1 MADIF
6 LSYARTERS
15 RVTPLVAA
23 LEAAGWSVWWDTAID
38 AGQRFDDRIET
49 ELDAARAVIV
59 VWTPTSVVSSWVRG
73 EARTAAERG
82 ALVPVRFDEARLP
95 VDARAIHTID
105 LDGWN
110 DDATSAP
117 FQSLVRS
124 LKSLMDRAPVEASS
138 APSSTAATS
147 APRAPAPPRR
157 ISVCV
162 LPFANMSGDP
172 DQEYFSDGISE
183 DVITDLSKVSAL
195 SVIARNSA
203 FVYKGRHVEIPK
215 VARELNVT
223 HVLEGSVRKAGG
235 RVRITAQLINGAS
248 NDHVWAERYDRDLN
262 DIFALQDEI
271 SQAIVAALK
280 LKLLPE
286 EKQAIAHRGTEHVEA
301 YNLCL
306 MARQGYAIGNESDER
321 AARAVARLGQRAVE
335 LDPGYAQAWALLAL
349 GERRIRTIIG
359 SQGDGGLA
367 AAERALAIDPK
378 LAEARAV
385 RAEILFDNGEREE
398 AASEIA
404 AALELGPE
412 SYEANRA
419 AALLAFRCG
428 RLEDA
433 IRYWTKVSALNE
445 ADIYGPIMLT
455 CAYHALGDAANTRRH
470 AEISLARA
478 DKALEHDR
486 NNGAYT
492 AHSAY
497 ALAALGEGERARER
511 ITRAL
516 LIDPDNEG
524 MRYNFAAALAVF
536 LHDVEGAI
544 DMLEPYFRNIP
555 RASLEYA
562 QIDPDFESLRVH
574 PRYIAM
580 IDEAENRLAAETSVR
595 DVALKS

>member
-15 RVTPLVAA
+15 RVAPLVAA
-23 LEAAGWSVWWDTAID
+23 LEAEGWSVWWDTAID

-95 VDARAIHTID
+95 VDARAIHTVD
-105 LDGWN
+105 LDDWN
-110 DDATSAP
+110 DDASSAP
-117 FQSLVRS
+117 FQALVRS
-124 LKSLMDRAPVEASS
+124 LRSLLDRAPAGAASTASS
-138 APSSTAATS
+138 VGASGSK
-147 APRAPAPPRR
+147 APASAPRR
-157 ISVCV
+157 ISICV

-215 VARELNVT
+215 VAKELNVT

-286 EKQAIAHRGTEHVEA
+286 EKQAIAQRGTEHVEA
-301 YNLCL
+301 YNLYL
-306 MARQGYAIGNESDER
+306 MARQSYVLGSESDDRTARVVVRLCER
-321 AARAVARLGQRAVE
+321 ATE
-335 LDPGYAQAWALLAL
+335 LDPKYAQAWALLAL
-349 GERRIRTIIG
+349 GERRTRTIVG
-359 SQGDGGLA
+359 HEGDGGLA
-367 AAERALAIDPK
+367 SAERALAINPN
-378 LAEARAV
+378 LAEAHAV
-385 RAEILFDNGEREE
+385 RAELLYDNGQPAE
-398 AASEIA
+398 AEKEIQVA
-404 AALELGPE
+404 ISLDPE

-419 AALLAFRCG
+419 AALLAFRSH
-428 RLEDA
+428 RVPDA
-433 IRYWTKVSALNE
+433 IRFWNKITAINE
-445 ADIYGPIMLT
+445 SDVYGPIMMT
-455 CAYHALGDAANTRRH
+455 CGYQALGDKENVRRAAQV
-470 AEISLARA
+470 ALARA
-478 DKALEHDR
+478 DKSLERDR
-486 NNGAYT
+486 NNGADVAY
-492 AHSAY
+492 SAY
-497 ALAALGEGERARER
+497 ALAALGEGERAHER
-511 ITRAL
+511 MNRAL
-516 LIDPDNEG
+516 LIDPDNYG
-524 MRYNFAAALAVF
+524 MRYNFAAALSVF
-536 LHDVEGAI
+536 LQDADGAI
-544 DMLEPYFRNIP
+544 EVLRPTFKTISP
-555 RASLEYA
+555 GSLDYMKM
-562 QIDPDFESLRVH
+562 DPDFAPIRND
-574 PRYIAM
+574 PRFIAM
-580 IDEAENRLAAETSVR
+580 VEAADARLAAEAAARTSTH
-595 DVALKS
+595 